1 MGLGFREAGE
11 TVRGLAG
18 WNILVPVVG
27 EENMGW
33 KRPALLPCMSSQA
46 CDKGRVFRQE
56 ARGASGQASRKNR
69 ERI

>member
-1 MGLGFREAGE
+1 MGCPRPGRAVGLGFREAGE

-33 KRPALLPCMSSQA
+33 KRPALLPWSLSL
-46 CDKGRVFRQE
+46 
-56 ARGASGQASRKNR
+56 
-69 ERI
+69 